1 MRDSREVRPY
11 RIVSAEEDKVS
22 FSIAEKVSADALLAA
37 AGVSKTQRKEIF
49 AAGRLQKGGDVLAA
63 GSPLAPGDAVTLV
76 LAEAKA
82 DRADAPEAAACA
94 ADILFEDPFLL
105 VADKPAGILV
115 HSDGTGAKKDT
126 LTARVRKHLLEEG
139 RMPSAQAVQRL
150 DEDTTGCVIFS
161 LVQEFQGGLD
171 TLVAGH
177 GMEKLY
183 LACVRG
189 SLPEGPHV
197 IAAPLGRDR
206 HDARRMRVSPSGKDA
221 KTTVWGLIRKDGLTL
236 ALVSLGTGR
245 KHQIRVH
252 LATEGHPIL
261 GDPLYGMRGGPALP
275 GFDRLPK
282 GGSSARF
289 GLELHCWRESFVH
302 PVTGEA
308 VSATAPVPESFCQLF
323 GGTEVERALARWES
337 KQR

>member
-1 MRDSREVRPY
+1 MRDSREEKPY
-11 RIVSAEEDKVS
+11 RIAEAS
-22 FSIAEKVSADALLAA
+22 GRNIAFSVAEKATAAGLLAA
-37 AGVSKTQRKEIF
+37 AGVSKTQQKEIF
-49 AAGRLQKGGDVLAA
+49 AGKRLLRSGTPLAA
-63 GSPLAPGDAVTLV
+63 ESALVPEDVATLV
-76 LAEAKA
+76 LAEPKA
-82 DRADAPEAAACA
+82 EGADAAEDAAGD

-105 VADKPAGILV
+105 VADKPSGVLV

-150 DEDTTGCVIFS
+150 DEDTTGCVLFS
-161 LVQEFQGGLD
+161 LVPEFQGGLD
-171 TLVAGH
+171 ALVAGH
-177 GMEKLY
+177 AIEKLY

-189 SLPEGPHV
+189 SLPEGPKV
-197 IAAPLGRDR
+197 ISAPLGRDR
-206 HDARRMRVSPSGKDA
+206 HDARRMRVSPSGKEA
-221 KTTVWGLIRKDGLTL
+221 RTTVWGLVHKGGLTL

-252 LATEGHPIL
+252 LASEGHPIW
-261 GDPLYGMRGGPALP
+261 GDPLYGMRGDLAQP

-302 PVTGEA
+302 PVTGEHIS
-308 VSATAPVPESFCQLF
+308 VTAPVPESFCQLF
-323 GGTEVERALARWES
+323 GGTQVERALASWER
-337 KQR
+337 KQH